1 MQNVGAASSSFV
13 MSTRHDSH
21 CGQVASAVHVVGRTL
36 VWQILESIGDK
47 APVEAS
53 NAVPLHDL
61 LRHGPRLQRSCA
73 LQLDLPPADVA
84 TSGLR
89 FRVGYQRALQLA

>member
-1 MQNVGAASSSFV
+1 MWEGSF
-13 MSTRHDSH
+13 
-21 CGQVASAVHVVGRTL
+21 GRTCKCCTF
-36 VWQILESIGDK
+36 VWQILESIGDE

-73 LQLDLPPADVA
+73 LQLDLPPADVV

-89 FRVGYQRALQLA
+89 YRVGYEECQRASQLA